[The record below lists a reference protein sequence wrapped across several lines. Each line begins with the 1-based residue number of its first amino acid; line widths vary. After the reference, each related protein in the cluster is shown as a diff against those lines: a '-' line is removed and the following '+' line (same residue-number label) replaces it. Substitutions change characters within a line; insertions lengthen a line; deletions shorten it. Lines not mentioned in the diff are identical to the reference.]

1 MKNCLGIE
9 IGNYRIKIAYME
21 KGVLREY
28 ISERI
33 EEGAKPD
40 ARLCAETIR
49 DLLAQKMIRC
59 KKAVF
64 VLRQED
70 SYVKKF
76 KLPFMT
82 TEQLKLNLPYEFQD
96 YIGERLD
103 AFQYDYAMI
112 DRTDDGMELLAAAC
126 RKELCQQF
134 EKIAKLAKLKIVG
147 IVPSAIGLERILERA
162 FHGEKKDFAVLD
174 LRTRAVMVHFFN
186 DGIYE
191 ITRTMEIGCMEIEKI
206 WNRDPEM
213 IRELGLDPDESAWD
227 ENDKKNLKSTL
238 DERYRSIGIQIMRV
252 LNFYSFNNTDNTIDT
267 LYYCGGG
274 ARFKELIDAIQANLD
289 LPVKSLGEL
298 APEVDLEKMP
308 EWLDSPQTYGVLL
321 A

>member
-21 KGVLREY
+21 KGVLKEW

-59 KKAVF
+59 KKVVF

-76 KLPFMT
+76 KLPLMT

-147 IVPSAIGLERILERA
+147 IVPSAIGLERILE
-162 FHGEKKDFAVLD
+162 L
-174 LRTRAVMVHFFN
+174 T
-186 DGIYE
+186 
-191 ITRTMEIGCMEIEKI
+191 
-206 WNRDPEM
+206 
-213 IRELGLDPDESAWD
+213 
-227 ENDKKNLKSTL
+227 
-238 DERYRSIGIQIMRV
+238 
-252 LNFYSFNNTDNTIDT
+252 
-267 LYYCGGG
+267 
-274 ARFKELIDAIQANLD
+274 DAIRANLD

>member
-1 MKNCLGIE
+1 
-9 IGNYRIKIAYME
+9 
-21 KGVLREY
+21 
-28 ISERI
+28 
-33 EEGAKPD
+33 
-40 ARLCAETIR
+40 
-49 DLLAQKMIRC
+49 MIRC

-76 KLPFMT
+76 KLPLMT

-162 FHGEKKDFAVLD
+162 LHGEKKDFAVLD

-191 ITRTMEIGCMEIEKI
+191 ITRTMETGCMEIEKI

-274 ARFKELIDAIQANLD
+274 ARFKELTDVIRANLD

>member
-1 MKNCLGIE
+1 
-9 IGNYRIKIAYME
+9 
-21 KGVLREY
+21 
-28 ISERI
+28 
-33 EEGAKPD
+33 
-40 ARLCAETIR
+40 
-49 DLLAQKMIRC
+49 
-59 KKAVF
+59 
-64 VLRQED
+64 
-70 SYVKKF
+70 
-76 KLPFMT
+76 MT

-162 FHGEKKDFAVLD
+162 LHGEKKDFAVLD
-174 LRTRAVMVHFFN
+174 LRTRAVMVYFFN

-191 ITRTMEIGCMEIEKI
+191 ITRTMETGCMEIEKI

-274 ARFKELIDAIQANLD
+274 ARFKELTDAIRANLD

>member
-1 MKNCLGIE
+1 
-9 IGNYRIKIAYME
+9 
-21 KGVLREY
+21 
-28 ISERI
+28 
-33 EEGAKPD
+33 
-40 ARLCAETIR
+40 
-49 DLLAQKMIRC
+49 
-59 KKAVF
+59 
-64 VLRQED
+64 
-70 SYVKKF
+70 
-76 KLPFMT
+76 
-82 TEQLKLNLPYEFQD
+82 
-96 YIGERLD
+96 
-103 AFQYDYAMI
+103 MI
-112 DRTDDGMELLAAAC
+112 DRTDDEMELLAAAC

-162 FHGEKKDFAVLD
+162 LHGEKKDFAVLD

-191 ITRTMEIGCMEIEKI
+191 ITRTMETGCMEIEKI

-252 LNFYSFNNTDNTIDT
+252 LNFYSFNNADNTIDT